1 MPLIANVEA
10 RPVTDPATIC
20 SLLVDQVT
28 GNVRWRESVEYMVQ
42 NGVTE
47 IWELG
52 AGKALCGM
60 ARRID
65 RSLAT
70 RAIGTPED
78 VVAAVATLVET
89 PAAEAVS

>member
-1 MPLIANVEA
+1 M
-10 RPVTDPATIC
+10 TDPATIC

-28 GNVRWRESVEYMVQ
+28 GNVRWRESVEFMAQ

-47 IWELG
+47 LWELG

-60 ARRID
+60 SRRID

-78 VVAAVATLVET
+78 VVAAAASLAET
-89 PAAEAVS
+89 RAAEAVS